1 MINKV
6 GRDIPDELIGRH
18 GVYMGAGYRDGETYT
33 KCGVRARICEKPQ
46 GSKLAGS
53 IREAI
58 EKCGM
63 KDGMTVSFHHHF
75 RDGDYVASMV
85 MKEIKATD

>member
-33 KCGVRARICEKPQ
+33 KCGVSACIC
-46 GSKLAGS
+46 
-53 IREAI
+53 
-58 EKCGM
+58 
-63 KDGMTVSFHHHF
+63 
-75 RDGDYVASMV
+75 
-85 MKEIKATD
+85 

>member
-33 KCGVRARICEKPQ
+33 KCGVRARICE
-46 GSKLAGS
+46 SRRA
-53 IREAI
+53 
-58 EKCGM
+58 
-63 KDGMTVSFHHHF
+63 
-75 RDGDYVASMV
+75 ASWS
-85 MKEIKATD
+85 AAYARR